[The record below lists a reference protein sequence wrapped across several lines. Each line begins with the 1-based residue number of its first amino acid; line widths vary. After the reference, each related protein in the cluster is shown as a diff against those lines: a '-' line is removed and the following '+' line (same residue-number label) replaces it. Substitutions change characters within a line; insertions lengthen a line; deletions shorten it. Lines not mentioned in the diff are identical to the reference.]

1 MNNGTLA
8 ILLIFGTPLVAIV
21 GFVCIKALKILK
33 ETAPGQSQ
41 HISTEETKLMQE
53 LYQGLVRMEERVEAL
68 ETLLLDRERKE
79 GSHDTT
85 R

>member
-1 MNNGTLA
+1 MDNGTLA
-8 ILLIFGTPLVAIV
+8 ILLIFGTPFVAVV
-21 GFVCIKALKILK
+21 GFVGIKVLKILK

-41 HISTEETKLMQE
+41 HASTEETKLMQE

-79 GSHDTT
+79 SG